1 MKGDELSKIIEV
13 ENLTKTFNGAVKAV
27 REISF
32 NVEAGEIFGFLG
44 PNGAGKST
52 TIMMLTTLIA
62 PTSGSARVDGFDVVA
77 QPDQVRLS
85 LGYIS
90 QDLAVDDN
98 LSGRENLIFQAG
110 LYRLPKK
117 KATQR
122 IRELLALVG
131 LEERADFAV
140 ETYSG
145 GMRKR
150 LDIASGLIHRP
161 KVLFLDEPTLGLDIQ
176 TRHQIWQHINQLRNE
191 RNMTIF
197 LTTHYM
203 EEADS
208 LCDRIA
214 IIDQGLIKT
223 IDTPECLKNG
233 VGAQIVSLQFEEQD
247 EETVNRALRCI
258 SDLDVVER
266 VERRDGQC
274 LATVGNS
281 DAAIAALYHATLLS
295 GLKID
300 SMALKKPTLDDVYMA
315 FTGKGLRNEG
325 GGSRQSAHRAH
336 MRLRRMRS

>member
-1 MKGDELSKIIEV
+1 MKGGQLSHIIEV
-13 ENLTKTFNGAVKAV
+13 DNLTKIFNGGVKAV

-62 PTSGSARVDGFDVVA
+62 PTSGSAKVAGFDVVA
-77 QPDQVRLS
+77 QPAQVRLS

-98 LSGRENLIFQAG
+98 LSGRENLFFQAG
-110 LYRLPKK
+110 LYHLPKK
-117 KATQR
+117 TATER
-122 IRELLALVG
+122 ISELLALVG
-131 LEERADFAV
+131 LETRADDAV

-150 LDIASGLIHRP
+150 LDIAAGLIHHP

-176 TRHQIWQHINQLRNE
+176 TRHQIWRYIDQLRKE

-214 IIDQGLIKT
+214 IIDQGVIKT
-223 IDTPECLKNG
+223 IDSPEHLKNG
-233 VGAQIVSLQFEEQD
+233 VGAQIVSIRFDEQD
-247 EETVNRALRCI
+247 EDAVNRALACI
-258 SDLDVVER
+258 RDLDIVER
-266 VERRDGQC
+266 LERQDGQC
-274 LATVGNS
+274 LAMVGNG
-281 DAAIAALYHATLLS
+281 DAAIAAIYHATHSS
-295 GLKID
+295 GLKIN
-300 SMALKKPTLDDVYMA
+300 SVALKKPTLDDVYMA
-315 FTGKGLRNEG
+315 FTGKGLRNESS
-325 GGSRQSAHRAH
+325 SRQSAHRAH
-336 MRLRRMRS
+336 MVLRRMRS